1 MAAIDL
7 PWTAEGRLDA
17 CILLGNNPGTPS
29 AGVTDAGSHGW
40 RPT

>member
-17 CILLGNNPGTPS
+17 CILLGNNPGTP
-29 AGVTDAGSHGW
+29 APA
-40 RPT
+40 